1 MTWNSHP
8 PVHVYVQQGKVK
20 AVISKIK
27 YLIELRV
34 IPLTLTTLTRSS
46 SLVGY
51 YVWKGFPPDEYQFK
65 TVIIVAARAA
75 SKVIFLP
82 SSLYFKAP
90 RAPEWVI
97 PCEFNRPGGVCI
109 YRCTSQFILL
119 SCSWWLIFRRAHLKE
134 SRRWKTFIPCVLD
147 FSSVLYQEPARTCN
161 TMRNLRNISY
171 CFHTSAN
178 CVWNDVSSAQTPIKI
193 HELCD
198 YKNRSGKKA
207 AVNWTLLHL
216 PLKQGCETAEQQN
229 KMLASNYSEHPGYV
243 KFVSFTHI
251 SIFLTMHVK

>member
-147 FSSVLYQEPARTCN
+147 FSSVLYQEPAAGTAGPHIQHATPWGTFVTSVIVSTPVLTAYE
-161 TMRNLRNISY
+161 TMYHLHKLQSKSMS
-171 CFHTSAN
+171 FAT
-178 CVWNDVSSAQTPIKI
+178 IKI
-193 HELCD
+193 ALAKRLQLTGLYCICLWN
-198 YKNRSGKKA
+198 KGM
-207 AVNWTLLHL
+207 
-216 PLKQGCETAEQQN
+216 KQPNSRIKCWHQTILN
-229 KMLASNYSEHPGYV
+229 IPDM
-243 KFVSFTHI
+243 
-251 SIFLTMHVK
+251 